1 MKFCSPIVLE
11 KLINSSP
18 IARDTA
24 SIYAIVA
31 MQKRSLAAEK
41 LQVKRAFASSRAYYV
56 ILRPVYD
63 DPNAL
68 FTLISL
74 YSISSTDWFFGEGQ
88 ENSKKSHL
96 GDKITLIDFGNWI
109 ASMTSAILNCAPSA
123 QQRRAWSSS

>member
-74 YSISSTDWFFGEGQ
+74 YSISSTD
-88 ENSKKSHL
+88 
-96 GDKITLIDFGNWI
+96 
-109 ASMTSAILNCAPSA
+109 
-123 QQRRAWSSS
+123 